1 MQIFVDLN
9 INGWGFSMGK
19 ESFNVLYL
27 DHIVVWFVQASGNAA
42 ELEILIKK
50 IGSKTT
56 SWLSI
61 TG

>member
-1 MQIFVDLN
+1 
-9 INGWGFSMGK
+9 MGK

-50 IGSKTT
+50 IGTKDLEFIPKKT
-56 SWLSI
+56 SI
-61 TG
+61 